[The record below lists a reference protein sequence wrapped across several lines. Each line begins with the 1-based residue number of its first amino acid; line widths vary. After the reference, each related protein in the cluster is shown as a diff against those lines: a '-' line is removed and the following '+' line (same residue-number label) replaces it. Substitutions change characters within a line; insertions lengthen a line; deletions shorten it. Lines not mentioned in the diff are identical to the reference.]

1 MREATC
7 CVVLLFGV
15 IQGCQAQKMKKVCG
29 EYTYYAPHDITLEQ
43 AKFTALDR
51 AKVNA
56 IAEEFGTI
64 ISQSN
69 TTLLTNSNEK
79 SSSEFMSLSESDVK
93 GEWLETI
100 GEPDYTISYE
110 GDMLV
115 VTVRVS
121 GKIRE
126 IKSAAINLSAKI
138 LCNGTADQH
147 ERYEF
152 KDGDDMYLK
161 FQSSVDGFLTVY
173 LVVPVESMAYCLLP
187 YSNSSESAVKIE
199 RDKSYV
205 FFSQDKVAAGQKGE
219 VDEYTL
225 TCKGNMERNDI
236 YLLFSPNPYAKA
248 SGEKKEGLIP
258 RSLLWKDFQKWMV
271 KSRTR
276 DNEMQLIHY
285 ILKITKL

>member
-1 MREATC
+1 
-7 CVVLLFGV
+7 
-15 IQGCQAQKMKKVCG
+15 
-29 EYTYYAPHDITLEQ
+29 
-43 AKFTALDR
+43 
-51 AKVNA
+51 
-56 IAEEFGTI
+56 
-64 ISQSN
+64 
-69 TTLLTNSNEK
+69 
-79 SSSEFMSLSESDVK
+79 
-93 GEWLETI
+93 
-100 GEPDYTISYE
+100 
-110 GDMLV
+110 
-115 VTVRVS
+115 
-121 GKIRE
+121 
-126 IKSAAINLSAKI
+126 
-138 LCNGTADQH
+138 
-147 ERYEF
+147 
-152 KDGDDMYLK
+152 MYLK

-199 RDKSYV
+199 RDKPYV
-205 FFSQDKVAAGQKGE
+205 FFSQDNVAAGQKGE

-225 TCKGNMERNDI
+225 TCKGNIERNDI